1 MSNKLKRT
9 PKNKNKNKNV
19 VVTKMQKRTLMAFAF
34 GNY

>member
-9 PKNKNKNKNV
+9 PKNKNKNV

-34 GNY
+34 ANY